1 MPSVSFVFYL
11 FVCFWLCWVFRCCML
26 IFLWLRQVRAPLL
39 LSVQASLC
47 SGFSCCR
54 AWAVECGLSMCGPRA
69 EVLHV
74 ACGISW
80 TRNQTHVP
88 CIGRQILQHWTSR
101 KVPLISQSR
110 SALHLLN
117 PSPLLLQDF
126 SHLFPPPSIPLVPR
140 ILSSNLGCHF
150 LQAAFLTPKSYSACH
165 QDPKIASQLS
175 S

>member
-1 MPSVSFVFYL
+1 
-11 FVCFWLCWVFRCCML
+11 ML
-26 IFLWLRQVRAPLL
+26 GFSLLHADLSLVAASEGSSLVKCAGFSLQWLL
-39 LSVQASLC
+39 LLQSMSCRVWAQYVWPTGLVAPC
-47 SGFSCCR
+47 SMWNLLDQES
-54 AWAVECGLSMCGPRA
+54 
-69 EVLHV
+69 
-74 ACGISW
+74 
-80 TRNQTHVP
+80 NP
-88 CIGRQILQHWTSR
+88 CPCTGRRILQHWTSR
-101 KVPLISQSR
+101 KVPLISRSC

-117 PSPLLLQDF
+117 SSPLLLQDF